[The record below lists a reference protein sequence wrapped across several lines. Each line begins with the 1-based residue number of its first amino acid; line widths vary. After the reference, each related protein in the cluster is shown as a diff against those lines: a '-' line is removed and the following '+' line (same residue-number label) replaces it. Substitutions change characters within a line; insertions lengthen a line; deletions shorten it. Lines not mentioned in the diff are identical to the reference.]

1 MITRPNG
8 KHEKEEEIVAFKKE
22 YKDQGCQANLIVS

>member
-8 KHEKEEEIVAFKKE
+8 HKKEEEIVAFKKE
-22 YKDQGCQANLIVS
+22 YKGQGCQANLIVS